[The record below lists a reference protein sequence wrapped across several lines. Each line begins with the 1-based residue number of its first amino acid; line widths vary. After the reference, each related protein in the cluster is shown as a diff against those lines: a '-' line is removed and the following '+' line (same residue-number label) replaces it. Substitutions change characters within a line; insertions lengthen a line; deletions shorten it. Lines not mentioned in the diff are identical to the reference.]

1 VCHHVERLRT
11 ATVTL
16 VVNEC
21 VTVTSPVVGSAK
33 MPPGIGPI
41 IRSPVVIGTV
51 TVGSPIGTSVI
62 TLPGVTSVTVSAVP
76 PAFLTCRNV
85 FGPGV
90 NVSDAAAAV

>member
-1 VCHHVERLRT
+1 VRYGHESGGRVSENAAGDRT
-11 ATVTL
+11 DH
-16 VVNEC
+16 
-21 VTVTSPVVGSAK
+21 PV
-33 MPPGIGPI
+33 
-41 IRSPVVIGTV
+41 PVVIGTV